1 MLRGNDMQQPES
13 NAKLNKVDTTEKTS
27 SYSNQQQP
35 SFALEQKSWMA
46 TLLFSLLLG
55 GIGADRFYLGYTGLG
70 VIKLL
75 TLGGFGFWALVD
87 NILILT
93 NGIKDVNG
101 QPLADYENSKK
112 TGWRVA
118 ATVYVLAS
126 LSAIV
131 MAATLPGQIEAVK
144 QEINAESRSR

>member
-1 MLRGNDMQQPES
+1 MQQPES
-13 NAKLNKVDTTEKTS
+13 NAELNKVDTTEKTS

-55 GIGADRFYLGYTGLG
+55 GVGADRFYLGYTGLG

-75 TLGGFGFWALVD
+75 TLGGFGVWALVD

-93 NGIKDVNG
+93 NSIKDVNG

-112 TGWRVA
+112 IGWRVA
-118 ATVYVLAS
+118 ATVYLLAS

>member
-1 MLRGNDMQQPES
+1 MSIR
-13 NAKLNKVDTTEKTS
+13 
-27 SYSNQQQP
+27 
-35 SFALEQKSWMA
+35 
-46 TLLFSLLLG
+46 LLLG

-75 TLGGFGFWALVD
+75 TLGGFGVWALVD

>member
-13 NAKLNKVDTTEKTS
+13 NAELNKVDTTEKTS

-55 GIGADRFYLGYTGLG
+55 GVGADRFYLGYTGLG

-75 TLGGFGFWALVD
+75 TLGGFGVWALVD

-93 NGIKDVNG
+93 NSIKDVNG

-112 TGWRVA
+112 IGWRVA
-118 ATVYVLAS
+118 ATVYLLAS